1 MAPDLSNE
9 TLDLPYPCRWVYK
22 IIGEDEGALRS
33 AAAEIVQAREH
44 SISLSRKSAEGN
56 YLSLNVEVVV
66 HDEEDRVSIY
76 EALRRHPAVALV
88 L

>member
-1 MAPDLSNE
+1 MAPDLSNAK
-9 TLDLPYPCRWVYK
+9 LDLPYPCRWVYK

-33 AAAEIVQAREH
+33 AAAEVVQDREH
-44 SISLSRKSAEGN
+44 SISLSRRSAERN

-66 HDEEDRVSIY
+66 HDEGDRVAIY
-76 EALRRHPAVALV
+76 DALRSHPAVKLV